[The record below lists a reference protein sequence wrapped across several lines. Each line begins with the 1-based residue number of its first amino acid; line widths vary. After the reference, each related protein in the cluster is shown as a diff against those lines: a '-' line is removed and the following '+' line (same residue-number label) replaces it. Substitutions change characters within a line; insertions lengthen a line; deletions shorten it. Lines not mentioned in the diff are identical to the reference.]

1 MDGQTMFSSEQIPY
15 GKFAKLGISEEKLR
29 SMPESLRNTLMNGKV
44 SPLIQA
50 QIQTENGKVI
60 GLPLKLQMVR
70 DQTGAILLMAYPIR
84 KTIANDMKMNSAE
97 LDRVS
102 RGEVIQKEIN
112 ENGIRIKNY
121 VQLDRETKSLMQKS
135 ITQVG
140 LAEKLR
146 EMEKI
151 NDIELGQNQKQAA
164 LDGKPIELSIGESK
178 VSVGV
183 DLREPQG
190 YKVVNG
196 DMKEWEK
203 QQKMRY
209 DIANEGFMGYV
220 MTDENRWQYQQ
231 VVEKLSHQEKE
242 EKQEN
247 RRKESTIKLA

>member
-44 SPLIQA
+44 SPLIQTR
-50 QIQTENGKVI
+50 IQTENGKVI

-70 DQTGAILLMAYPIR
+70 DQAGAILLMAYPIR
-84 KTIANDMKMNSAE
+84 KTIANGMKMNSAE
-97 LDRVS
+97 LERIS

-112 ENGIRIKNY
+112 ENGIRIKKY
-121 VQLDRETKSLMQKS
+121 VQLDRETKSLMQKN

-190 YKVVNG
+190 FKVVNG

-242 EKQEN
+242 EKQEYK
-247 RRKESTIKLA
+247 RKESIIKLA

>member
-44 SPLIQA
+44 SPLIQTR
-50 QIQTENGKVI
+50 IQTENGKVI

-70 DQTGAILLMAYPIR
+70 DQAGAILLMAYPIR

-190 YKVVNG
+190 FKVVNG

-242 EKQEN
+242 EKQEYK
-247 RRKESTIKLA
+247 RKESIIKLA

>member
-29 SMPESLRNTLMNGKV
+29 SMPDNLRNTLMNGKV

-60 GLPLKLQMVR
+60 GLPLKLQIVR
-70 DQTGAILLMAYPIR
+70 DQAGAILLMAYPIR
-84 KTIANDMKMNSAE
+84 KTIAKDMKMNSAE
-97 LDRVS
+97 LERVS

-112 ENGIRIKNY
+112 ENGIRIKKY
-121 VQLDRETKSLMQKS
+121 MQLDRETKSLMQKN
-135 ITQVG
+135 ITQAG
-140 LAEKLR
+140 MAEKLR

-190 YKVVNG
+190 FKVVNG

-247 RRKESTIKLA
+247 RRKESTIKLV

>member
-29 SMPESLRNTLMNGKV
+29 SMPESLRDTLMNGKV

-70 DQTGAILLMAYPIR
+70 DQAGAILLMAYPIR

-164 LDGKPIELSIGESK
+164 LDGKSIELSIGESK

-190 YKVVNG
+190 FKVVNG

-242 EKQEN
+242 EKQEYK
-247 RRKESTIKLA
+247 RKESIIKLA

>member
-44 SPLIQA
+44 SPLIQTR
-50 QIQTENGKVI
+50 IQTENGKVI

-70 DQTGAILLMAYPIR
+70 DQAGAILLMAYPIR

-97 LDRVS
+97 LERIS

-112 ENGIRIKNY
+112 ENGIRIKKY
-121 VQLDRETKSLMQKS
+121 VQLDRETKSLMQKN

-190 YKVVNG
+190 FKVVNG
-196 DMKEWEK
+196 DMKEWDK

-242 EKQEN
+242 EKQEYK
-247 RRKESTIKLA
+247 RKESTIKLA

>member
-44 SPLIQA
+44 SPLIQTR
-50 QIQTENGKVI
+50 IQTENGKVI

-70 DQTGAILLMAYPIR
+70 DQAGAILLMAYPIR

-112 ENGIRIKNY
+112 ENGIRIKKY
-121 VQLDRETKSLMQKS
+121 VQLDRETKSLMQKN

-190 YKVVNG
+190 FKVVNG

-247 RRKESTIKLA
+247 KRKESTIKLA

>member
-44 SPLIQA
+44 SPLIQTR
-50 QIQTENGKVI
+50 IQTENGKVI
-60 GLPLKLQMVR
+60 GLPLKLQMVM
-70 DQTGAILLMAYPIR
+70 DQAGAILLMAYPIR

-97 LDRVS
+97 LERIS
-102 RGEVIQKEIN
+102 HGEVIQKEIN
-112 ENGIRIKNY
+112 ENGIRIKKY
-121 VQLDRETKSLMQKS
+121 VQLDRETKSLMQKN
-135 ITQVG
+135 ITKVG

-190 YKVVNG
+190 FKVVNG

-231 VVEKLSHQEKE
+231 VVEQLSHHEKE

-247 RRKESTIKLA
+247 KRKESTIKLA

>member
-1 MDGQTMFSSEQIPY
+1 MDRQTMFSSEQIPY

-44 SPLIQA
+44 SPLIQT

-70 DQTGAILLMAYPIR
+70 DRTGAILLMAYPIR

-97 LDRVS
+97 LERVS

-112 ENGIRIKNY
+112 ENGIRIKKY
-121 VQLDRETKSLMQKS
+121 VQLDRETKSLMQKN
-135 ITQVG
+135 ITKVG

-190 YKVVNG
+190 FKVVNG
-196 DMKEWEK
+196 DMKEWDK

-242 EKQEN
+242 EKQEYK
-247 RRKESTIKLA
+247 RKESTIKLA

>member
-44 SPLIQA
+44 SPLIQTR
-50 QIQTENGKVI
+50 IQTENGKVI

-70 DQTGAILLMAYPIR
+70 DQAGAILLMAYPIR

-97 LDRVS
+97 LERIS

-112 ENGIRIKNY
+112 ENGIRIKKY
-121 VQLDRETKSLMQKS
+121 VQLDRETKSLMQKN

-140 LAEKLR
+140 MAEKLR

-190 YKVVNG
+190 FKVVNG
-196 DMKEWEK
+196 DMKEWDK

-242 EKQEN
+242 EKQEYK
-247 RRKESTIKLA
+247 RKESTIKLA

>member
-15 GKFAKLGISEEKLR
+15 GKLAKLGISKEKLR
-29 SMPESLRNTLMNGKV
+29 SMPESLRNTLLNGKV
-44 SPLIQA
+44 SPLIQTR
-50 QIQTENGKVI
+50 IQTENGKVI

-70 DQTGAILLMAYPIR
+70 DQAGAILLMAYPIR

-164 LDGKPIELSIGESK
+164 LDGKSIELSIGESK

-190 YKVVNG
+190 FKVVNG

-242 EKQEN
+242 EKQEYK
-247 RRKESTIKLA
+247 RKESIIKLA

>member
-70 DQTGAILLMAYPIR
+70 DQAGAILLMAYPIR

-97 LDRVS
+97 LERIS

-112 ENGIRIKNY
+112 ENGIRIKKY
-121 VQLDRETKSLMQKS
+121 VQLDRETKSLMQKN

-190 YKVVNG
+190 FKVVNG

-220 MTDENRWQYQQ
+220 MTDENRWRYQQ

-247 RRKESTIKLA
+247 KRKESTIKLA

>member
-44 SPLIQA
+44 SPLIQTR
-50 QIQTENGKVI
+50 IQTENGKVI

-70 DQTGAILLMAYPIR
+70 DQAGAILLMAYPIR

-112 ENGIRIKNY
+112 ENGIRIKKY
-121 VQLDRETKSLMQKS
+121 VQLDRETKSLMQKN

-190 YKVVNG
+190 FKVVNG

-242 EKQEN
+242 EKQEYK
-247 RRKESTIKLA
+247 RKESIIKLA

>member
-44 SPLIQA
+44 SPLIQTR
-50 QIQTENGKVI
+50 IQTENGKVI

-97 LDRVS
+97 LERIS

-112 ENGIRIKNY
+112 ENGIRIKNTCSWTG
-121 VQLDRETKSLMQKS
+121 ETKSLMQKN
-135 ITQVG
+135 ITKVG

-178 VSVGV
+178 VSEV
-183 DLREPQG
+183 LTCAEPQG
-190 YKVVNG
+190 FKSS
-196 DMKEWEK
+196 
-203 QQKMRY
+203 QRRY
-209 DIANEGFMGYV
+209 EGMG
-220 MTDENRWQYQQ
+220 
-231 VVEKLSHQEKE
+231 
-242 EKQEN
+242 
-247 RRKESTIKLA
+247 

>member
-44 SPLIQA
+44 SPLIQT

-70 DQTGAILLMAYPIR
+70 DQAGAILLMAYPIR

-97 LDRVS
+97 LERIS

-112 ENGIRIKNY
+112 ENGIRIKKY
-121 VQLDRETKSLMQKS
+121 VQLDRETKSLMQKN
-135 ITQVG
+135 ITKVG

-190 YKVVNG
+190 FKVVNG

-242 EKQEN
+242 EKQEYK
-247 RRKESTIKLA
+247 RKESTIKLA

>member
-70 DQTGAILLMAYPIR
+70 DQAGAILLMAYPIR

-112 ENGIRIKNY
+112 ENGIRIKKY
-121 VQLDRETKSLMQKS
+121 VQLDRETKSLMQKN

-190 YKVVNG
+190 FKVVNG
-196 DMKEWEK
+196 DMKEWDK

-242 EKQEN
+242 EKQEYK
-247 RRKESTIKLA
+247 RKESIIKLA

>member
-1 MDGQTMFSSEQIPY
+1 MDRQTMFSSEQIPY

-70 DQTGAILLMAYPIR
+70 DQAGAILLMAYPIR

-112 ENGIRIKNY
+112 ENGIRIKKY
-121 VQLDRETKSLMQKS
+121 VQLDRETKSLMQKN
-135 ITQVG
+135 ITKVG

-146 EMEKI
+146 EIEKI

-190 YKVVNG
+190 FKVVNG
-196 DMKEWEK
+196 DMKEWDK

-242 EKQEN
+242 EKQEYK
-247 RRKESTIKLA
+247 RKESTIKLA

>member
-44 SPLIQA
+44 SPLIQTR
-50 QIQTENGKVI
+50 IQTENGKVI

-70 DQTGAILLMAYPIR
+70 DQAGAILLMAYPIR

-112 ENGIRIKNY
+112 ENGIRIKKY
-121 VQLDRETKSLMQKS
+121 VQLDRETKSLMQKN
-135 ITQVG
+135 ITKVG
-140 LAEKLR
+140 MAEKLR

-190 YKVVNG
+190 FKVVNG
-196 DMKEWEK
+196 DMKEWDK

-242 EKQEN
+242 EKQEYK
-247 RRKESTIKLA
+247 RKESTIKLA

>member
-70 DQTGAILLMAYPIR
+70 DQAGAILLMAYPIR

-190 YKVVNG
+190 FKVVNG

-242 EKQEN
+242 EKQEYK
-247 RRKESTIKLA
+247 RKESIIKLA

>member
-44 SPLIQA
+44 SPLIQTR
-50 QIQTENGKVI
+50 IQTENGKVI

-70 DQTGAILLMAYPIR
+70 DQAGAILLMAYPIR

-112 ENGIRIKNY
+112 ENGIRIKKY
-121 VQLDRETKSLMQKS
+121 VQLDRETKSLMQKN

-190 YKVVNG
+190 FKVVNG
-196 DMKEWEK
+196 DMKEWDK

-242 EKQEN
+242 EKQEYK
-247 RRKESTIKLA
+247 RKESTIKLA

>member
-44 SPLIQA
+44 SPLIQTR
-50 QIQTENGKVI
+50 IQTENGKVI

-70 DQTGAILLMAYPIR
+70 DQAGAILLMAYPIR

-112 ENGIRIKNY
+112 ENGIRIKKY
-121 VQLDRETKSLMQKS
+121 VQLDRETKSLMQKN

-190 YKVVNG
+190 FKVVNG

-242 EKQEN
+242 EKQEYK
-247 RRKESTIKLA
+247 RKESTIKLT

>member
-44 SPLIQA
+44 SPLIQTR
-50 QIQTENGKVI
+50 IQTENGKVI

-70 DQTGAILLMAYPIR
+70 DQAGAILLMAYPIR
-84 KTIANDMKMNSAE
+84 KTIANGMKMNSAE
-97 LDRVS
+97 LERIS

-112 ENGIRIKNY
+112 ENGIRIKKY
-121 VQLDRETKSLMQKS
+121 VQLDRETKSLMQKN

-190 YKVVNG
+190 FKVVNG

-242 EKQEN
+242 EKQEYK
-247 RRKESTIKLA
+247 RKESTIKLA

>member
-1 MDGQTMFSSEQIPY
+1 MDGQTMFSNEQIPY
-15 GKFAKLGISEEKLR
+15 GKLAKLGISEEKLR

-44 SPLIQA
+44 SPLIQT

-70 DQTGAILLMAYPIR
+70 DQAGAILLMAYPIR

-190 YKVVNG
+190 FKVVNG
-196 DMKEWEK
+196 DMKEWDK

-247 RRKESTIKLA
+247 KRKESTIKLA

>member
-1 MDGQTMFSSEQIPY
+1 
-15 GKFAKLGISEEKLR
+15 
-29 SMPESLRNTLMNGKV
+29 
-44 SPLIQA
+44 
-50 QIQTENGKVI
+50 
-60 GLPLKLQMVR
+60 
-70 DQTGAILLMAYPIR
+70 
-84 KTIANDMKMNSAE
+84 
-97 LDRVS
+97 
-102 RGEVIQKEIN
+102 
-112 ENGIRIKNY
+112 
-121 VQLDRETKSLMQKS
+121 
-135 ITQVG
+135 
-140 LAEKLR
+140 
-146 EMEKI
+146 MEKI

-190 YKVVNG
+190 FKVVNG

-242 EKQEN
+242 EKQEYK
-247 RRKESTIKLA
+247 RKESTIKLA

>member
-1 MDGQTMFSSEQIPY
+1 MDRQTMFSSEQIPY

-70 DQTGAILLMAYPIR
+70 DQAGAILLMAYPIR

-112 ENGIRIKNY
+112 ENGIRIKKY
-121 VQLDRETKSLMQKS
+121 VQLDRETKSLMQKN

-140 LAEKLR
+140 MAEKLR

-190 YKVVNG
+190 FKVVNG
-196 DMKEWEK
+196 DMKEWDK

-242 EKQEN
+242 EKQEYK
-247 RRKESTIKLA
+247 RKESTIKLA

>member
-112 ENGIRIKNY
+112 ENGIRIKKY
-121 VQLDRETKSLMQKS
+121 VQLDRETKSLMQKN

-190 YKVVNG
+190 FKVVNG

-247 RRKESTIKLA
+247 KRKESTIKLA

>member
-44 SPLIQA
+44 SPLIQTR
-50 QIQTENGKVI
+50 IQTENGKVI

-70 DQTGAILLMAYPIR
+70 DQAGAILLMAYPIR

-97 LDRVS
+97 LERVS

-190 YKVVNG
+190 FKVVNG

>member
-44 SPLIQA
+44 SPLIQTR
-50 QIQTENGKVI
+50 IQTENGKVI

-70 DQTGAILLMAYPIR
+70 DQAGAILLMAYPIR

-112 ENGIRIKNY
+112 ENGIRIKKY
-121 VQLDRETKSLMQKS
+121 VQLDRETKSLMQKN

-190 YKVVNG
+190 FKVVNG
-196 DMKEWEK
+196 DMKEWDK

-242 EKQEN
+242 EKQEYK
-247 RRKESTIKLA
+247 RKESIIKLA

>member
-70 DQTGAILLMAYPIR
+70 DQTGTILLMAYPIR

-190 YKVVNG
+190 FKVVNG

-231 VVEKLSHQEKE
+231 VVEKLSHHEKE

-247 RRKESTIKLA
+247 KRKESTIKLA

>member
-70 DQTGAILLMAYPIR
+70 DQAGAILLMAYPIR
-84 KTIANDMKMNSAE
+84 KTIANGMKMNSAE
-97 LDRVS
+97 LERIS

-112 ENGIRIKNY
+112 ENGIRIKKY
-121 VQLDRETKSLMQKS
+121 VQLDRETKSLMQKN
-135 ITQVG
+135 ITKVG

-190 YKVVNG
+190 FKVVNG

-242 EKQEN
+242 EKQEYK
-247 RRKESTIKLA
+247 RKESIIKLA

>member
-1 MDGQTMFSSEQIPY
+1 
-15 GKFAKLGISEEKLR
+15 
-29 SMPESLRNTLMNGKV
+29 MPESLRNTLMNGKV
-44 SPLIQA
+44 SPLIQTR
-50 QIQTENGKVI
+50 IQTENGKVI

-70 DQTGAILLMAYPIR
+70 DQAGAILLMAYPIR
-84 KTIANDMKMNSAE
+84 KTIANGMKMNSAE
-97 LDRVS
+97 LERIS

-112 ENGIRIKNY
+112 ENGIRIKKY

-178 VSVGV
+178 VAVGV

-190 YKVVNG
+190 FKVVNG
-196 DMKEWEK
+196 DMKEWDK

-242 EKQEN
+242 EKQEYK
-247 RRKESTIKLA
+247 RKESTIKLA

>member
-15 GKFAKLGISEEKLR
+15 GKFAKLGISEEELR

-44 SPLIQA
+44 SPLIQT

-70 DQTGAILLMAYPIR
+70 DQAGAILLMAYPIR

-97 LDRVS
+97 LERIS

-121 VQLDRETKSLMQKS
+121 VQLDRETKSLMQKN

-190 YKVVNG
+190 FKVVNG

-242 EKQEN
+242 EKQEYK
-247 RRKESTIKLA
+247 RKESIIKLA

>member
-70 DQTGAILLMAYPIR
+70 DQAGAILLMAYPIR

-112 ENGIRIKNY
+112 ENGIRIKKY
-121 VQLDRETKSLMQKS
+121 VQLDRETKSLMQKN

-140 LAEKLR
+140 MAEKLR

-190 YKVVNG
+190 FKVVNG

-242 EKQEN
+242 EKQEYK
-247 RRKESTIKLA
+247 RKESTIKLA

>member
-112 ENGIRIKNY
+112 ENGIRIKKY
-121 VQLDRETKSLMQKS
+121 VQLDRETKSLMQKN

-190 YKVVNG
+190 FKVVNG
-196 DMKEWEK
+196 DMKEWDK

-231 VVEKLSHQEKE
+231 VVEKLSHHEKE

-247 RRKESTIKLA
+247 KRKESTIKLA

>member
-29 SMPESLRNTLMNGKV
+29 SMPESLRNTLLNGKV
-44 SPLIQA
+44 SPLIQTR
-50 QIQTENGKVI
+50 IQTENGKVI

-70 DQTGAILLMAYPIR
+70 DQAGAILLMAYPIR

-112 ENGIRIKNY
+112 ENGIRIKKY
-121 VQLDRETKSLMQKS
+121 VQLDRETKSLMQKN

-183 DLREPQG
+183 DLHEPQG
-190 YKVVNG
+190 FKVVNG

-242 EKQEN
+242 EKQEYK
-247 RRKESTIKLA
+247 RKESIIKLA

>member
-44 SPLIQA
+44 SPLIQTR
-50 QIQTENGKVI
+50 IQTENGKVI

-70 DQTGAILLMAYPIR
+70 DQAGAILLMAYPIR

-112 ENGIRIKNY
+112 ENGIRIKKY
-121 VQLDRETKSLMQKS
+121 VQLDRETKSLMQKN

-190 YKVVNG
+190 FKVVNG

-242 EKQEN
+242 EKQEYK
-247 RRKESTIKLA
+247 RKESTIKLA